1 MTMGAGTD
9 PPSSSASAS
18 FVAQQAHARAV
29 LDALTR
35 LPPALALAGSTREL
49 HDAVRAAVTHILG
62 PVRALELFLVEG
74 TSGAIVPSGEPQEG
88 VPLLDA
94 LWAAGEPLTEQPAL
108 LAPSRSHG
116 EILSIPII
124 DRTGTLGVLVVEQS
138 PGGRRFRGAD
148 IDDLTLVGMQLTLA
162 LQRLHLDRRAAA
174 HRRVERDLLLARQVQ
189 RRFLPGPP
197 PPGLGFR
204 LDAHYRPA
212 HDVGGD
218 FYDVHASSD
227 ALTVIVGDVAGRG
240 VAAALHMSRLTAD
253 LRAIMADAATPLAV
267 LLELDQVLA
276 QADEQEQLVTCVCI
290 RLHIDGTTTL
300 ANAGQVAPILRDN
313 GGHARRIGLPSGA
326 PLGVGAG
333 WSNESFVLAPG
344 EALFIATDGLA
355 AALVETT
362 AEHPGDALWR
372 LVGDGPP
379 ELDLATARILHA
391 VERRRMLGPLDDVT
405 LVAVQRNA

>member
-1 MTMGAGTD
+1 MGAGSD
-9 PPSSSASAS
+9 PPSFTSSPSIL
-18 FVAQQAHARAV
+18 AQQAHARAV
-29 LDALTR
+29 LDALAR
-35 LPPALALAGSTREL
+35 LPPALALAGSTREI
-49 HDAVRAAVTHILG
+49 HEAVRSAVTHILG

-74 TSGAIVPSGEPQEG
+74 SSGAIVPSGEPQEG

-124 DRTGTLGVLVVEQS
+124 DRTGTLGVLVVEQA

-197 PPGLGFR
+197 PPHLGLR
-204 LDAHYRPA
+204 IDASYRPA

-218 FYDVHASSD
+218 FYDLSVSAD
-227 ALTVIVGDVAGRG
+227 ALTLIVGDVSGRG

-253 LRAIMADAATPLAV
+253 LRSIMADAASPRAV
-267 LLELDQVLA
+267 LLELDRVLA
-276 QADEQEQLVTCVCI
+276 QADEEDQLCSCVCVRI
-290 RLHIDGTTTL
+290 RRDGTTTL
-300 ANAGQVAPILRDN
+300 ANAGQVAPILRATDGN
-313 GGHARRIGLPSGA
+313 ARRVGLPSGA

-333 WSNESFVLAPG
+333 WTDETLVLGAG
-344 EALFIATDGLA
+344 EILFLASDGLA
-355 AALVETT
+355 AALVEG
-362 AEHPGDALWR
+362 AADNPGDSLWR
-372 LVGDGPP
+372 LIAEGPP
-379 ELDLATARILHA
+379 ELDLATARILHG

-405 LVAVQRNA
+405 LVAVQRVP